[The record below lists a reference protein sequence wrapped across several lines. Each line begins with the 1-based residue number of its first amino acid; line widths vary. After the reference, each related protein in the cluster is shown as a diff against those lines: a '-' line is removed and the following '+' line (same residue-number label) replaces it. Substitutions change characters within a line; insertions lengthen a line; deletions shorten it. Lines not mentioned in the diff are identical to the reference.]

1 MGSEVEPARSTWAR
15 MKGLI
20 GRSLQEFTP
29 GRGLWIVLSQ
39 GIHTIGMGFPIDAVY
54 LDARGRIIRLYH
66 SLIPGRV
73 AALNWKTRS
82 VLELPAGTLEK
93 TGTQVGDLLEFLPN
107 EEGKE

>member
-1 MGSEVEPARSTWAR
+1 

-20 GRSLQEFTP
+20 GRSREDFAS
-29 GRGLWIVLSQ
+29 GKGMWISPSQ
-39 GIHTIGMGFPIDAVY
+39 GIHTIGMAFPIDVAY
-54 LDARGRIIRLYH
+54 LDAGGCIVRLYH
-66 SLIPGRV
+66 SLTPGRV

-93 TGTQVGDLLEFLPN
+93 TGTQVGDVLEFLPN